1 MLAGI
6 CDSTHVIIKISP
18 QRKMS
23 AIITGKEKEIQWNN
37 FKKLKKKVQKKEKIY
52 LGKYMLFVSNRN
64 VLSKKVIL
72 MISHKTLSFV
82 NL

>member
-6 CDSTHVIIKISP
+6 CDSTHVIIKIAP

-23 AIITGKEKEIQWNN
+23 AIITGKQRDTMERFQKIEKK
-37 FKKLKKKVQKKEKIY
+37 FRKKEKIN
-52 LGKYMLFVSNRN
+52 LRKYMYYVFNRN
-64 VLSKKVIL
+64 VLSKKIIL
-72 MISHKTLSFV
+72 IISHKTLSFV